1 MEIAVLLFVTV
12 LSQIFHLTLSF
23 VTLINENENHVNYGI
38 CIHKTQKKKKKIV
51 SNYELIDR

>member
-38 CIHKTQKKKKKIV
+38 CIHKTQKKKKKK
-51 SNYELIDR
+51 L